1 MNKLM
6 TFFLLFALALPVLAV
21 DDGQVMYAGGTVP
34 ALSAGTVGRLDTT
47 SEAALTFE
55 HSGMKLLIPYAAIES
70 FEYSTEVT
78 RHLGVMPAI
87 AVGLVKMRRHR
98 HYFRISYRGADNVPQ
113 VAVFEV
119 PKHMPRT
126 LQAVLAA
133 RAPWTC
139 NPGNL
144 SATCRVTG
152 TVYGRH

>member
-6 TFFLLFALALPVLAV
+6 TFCLLLAFALPVFAV
-21 DDGQVMYAGGTVP
+21 DDGQVTYAGGTVP
-34 ALSAGTVGRLDTT
+34 ALPAGIVGRLDTT
-47 SEAALTFE
+47 SEVALTFE
-55 HSGMKLLIPYAAIES
+55 HSGTKLLIPYSAIES

-98 HYFRISYRGADNVPQ
+98 HYFRISYRGADNVSQ

-133 RAPWTC
+133 RVPWAC
-139 NPGNL
+139 KPGNL
-144 SATCRVTG
+144 SATCTVAG

>member
-6 TFFLLFALALPVLAV
+6 TLCLLLAITLPVLAV
-21 DDGQVMYAGGTVP
+21 EDGKVMYAGGTVP
-34 ALSAGTVGRLDTT
+34 ALAAGVVGRLDIT
-47 SEAALTFE
+47 SAVALTFE
-55 HSGMKLLIPYAAIES
+55 YSGTKLLIPYSAIES

-98 HYFRISYRGADNVPQ
+98 HYFRISYRGPDNVSQ
-113 VAVFEV
+113 VVVFEV

-133 RAPWTC
+133 RTPRIC
-139 NPGNL
+139 KPGSL
-144 SATCRVTG
+144 SASCSR
-152 TVYGRH
+152 